1 MPDKKTHSGSHIG
14 LTDGLAA
21 HATGIDP
28 SVLQAGYALLEE
40 EKGMGLRQCL
50 STHWRAALWSAFLST
65 ALWMEGFDTSIV
77 NSFFGQAQF
86 LSRFGIK
93 VGTKLTIPANWQ
105 SGLTNAVTVGE
116 IVGLVVTG
124 ITQERLGSKVIFI
137 AGMIAM
143 IGAIFIAV
151 FAQSLPMLLAAEL
164 VMGIPWG
171 MFQTMTT
178 AYAAEICPIGLRGYL
193 TSYVAMGWGGGRF
206 ISSGILVGTNKIPGD
221 WAWRLPYALQWI
233 WPVPLAVGALF
244 APESP
249 WWLAR
254 HGRYEDAKVVLRRI
268 TSPNYWD
275 TRDLDAYVAIM
286 KHTDDMEKAESSQGS
301 WLELFKGT
309 NLRRTEITV
318 CTWIIQ
324 VWNGNLI
331 TTLTVELLESAG
343 MSATGAFNLNLIQNA
358 MSVIGICVSW
368 ILLPRVGRRWLYIDG
383 LISEA
388 ICLLP
393 IGILGCIDT
402 GAAGARAIGALT
414 VMINLLEH
422 FSIGPVC
429 YTIVGEVPSARLRAR
444 TIVFGRAMF
453 CINSIIGNQLN
464 PRFVAAD
471 GWNWGAKSAFF
482 HLGTNL
488 LCTTWSYFRLPE
500 TGGLSFADLDILFA
514 NKVNARK
521 FKDVVIHDESAGDA
535 KMADEE
541 DAVGIE
547 KGATDDAENAPTAHL
562 EA

>member
-28 SVLQAGYALLEE
+28 TVLQAGYALLEE

-124 ITQERLGSKVIFI
+124 IMQERLGSKVIFV

-151 FAQSLPMLLAAEL
+151 FAQSLPMLIAAEL

-193 TSYVAMGWGGGRF
+193 TSYVAMGWGGG
-206 ISSGILVGTNKIPGD
+206 G
-221 WAWRLPYALQWI
+221 
-233 WPVPLAVGALF
+233 
-244 APESP
+244 P

-268 TSPNYWD
+268 TSPHYWD

-318 CTWIIQ
+318 GTWIIQ

-388 ICLLP
+388 VCLLP

-422 FSIGPVC
+422 FAIGPVF
-429 YTIVGEVPSARLRAR
+429 PSARLRAR

-521 FKDVVIHDESAGDA
+521 FKDVVIHDESAGNA
-535 KMADEE
+535 KMADDEE
-541 DAVGIE
+541 AVGIE
-547 KGATDDAENAPTAHL
+547 KEATDHAENAPSAHL